1 MVRLWKQEFDN
12 ALWQS
17 VQIGQ
22 NQILQV
28 RNDLTRKECR
38 MLTKNEV
45 GRFSVTEKPAMSKGK
60 RFFSLSCLGGRY
72 AMVIGGR
79 EEIKWK
85 LLTKVERLDVVTDEW
100 EEMPNL

>member
-1 MVRLWKQEFDN
+1 
-12 ALWQS
+12 
-17 VQIGQ
+17 
-22 NQILQV
+22 
-28 RNDLTRKECR
+28 
-38 MLTKNEV
+38 MLTKSDV

-79 EEIKWK
+79 EESWN